1 MPDERCIA
9 HENLSFLRSWTPRRG
24 PRSAAT
30 HAPMCNWVASHNLS
44 PKLVIFVALK
54 RLIRLCVYF
63 HVIYFYLKIFAFLLF
78 IYIYIY
84 DLLYFIFFLMK
95 IHFLKIHYISVRE
108 LMLDFGL
115 ENDNNPR
122 PAAVR
127 PRPAAVRPIINSM
140 KYDLVVEI
148 FFVWSTLQT
157 LFKTFFSRFL
167 KLRFGI
173 KKEESLVNTW
183 SLNLPQMTIS
193 MRFWLTVF
201 RQTTNICAI
210 YSFIQSDRWVNV
222 RLTDFT
228 RPSLFFEFLLRRW
241 ERK

>member
-1 MPDERCIA
+1 MLYIFIWK
-9 HENLSFLRSWTPRRG
+9 FLHFS
-24 PRSAAT
+24 
-30 HAPMCNWVASHNLS
+30 
-44 PKLVIFVALK
+44 
-54 RLIRLCVYF
+54 
-63 HVIYFYLKIFAFLLF
+63 YLYL
-78 IYIYIY
+78 YIYIY

-183 SLNLPQMTIS
+183 SLNLPPND
-193 MRFWLTVF
+193 
-201 RQTTNICAI
+201 NINAI
-210 YSFIQSDRWVNV
+210 LIDSFSSNH
-222 RLTDFT
+222 
-228 RPSLFFEFLLRRW
+228 
-241 ERK
+241 